1 MYNPKANSDDPY
13 DTLLREAAELGVEI
27 RLDGMLPLEP
37 AIYDFVVKAVREC
50 VTNCVCHAHGSVVS
64 VRIAALPGGYTVTVT
79 NDGRR
84 PAGKITKGGGL
95 SNLRGS
101 VENAGG
107 CWF

>member
-1 MYNPKANSDDPY
+1 
-13 DTLLREAAELGVEI
+13 
-27 RLDGMLPLEP
+27 MLPLEP

-64 VRIAALPGGYTVTVT
+64 VRIAALPGGYTVTET

-107 CWF
+107 RMLALSEPVFALKLILMREEMEL